1 MKTFGGFAFDE
12 EVLSDFMQ
20 EQPAFK
26 NEILSSAAVV
36 EDSTI
41 MDLIG
46 EKGNTATIPFYKPL
60 TLADYTPENYDG
72 ETNQSPKA
80 LSGGAQTCV
89 LIGRM
94 QSWAAKSFTKELTG
108 ADPIGDVGVKV
119 NNYYQQIWE
128 DLLLLYGYTL
138 MGVAGLE
145 SHITSIASAGPAPAA
160 GNLHD
165 AETLIN
171 AKQTALG
178 DMAYAEPGLIFMHSK
193 VYANYL
199 KQKLVDFDRYTVQ
212 NALGQKIALPS
223 INGDIVMQRD
233 IGTAFTLNAQA
244 AYRTFLFGP
253 GAFLTAPKSN
263 IEKPFYLDYDAETAG
278 GTDLLYTKMARVLHP
293 NGVSFDSSAMA
304 KASPTRAE
312 LATVGNWSLK
322 FDHKNVKIG
331 LIVSN
336 G

>member
-26 NEILSSAAVV
+26 NEVLTSAAVV

-46 EKGNTATIPFYKPL
+46 EKGNVATIPFYKPL

-72 ETNQSPKA
+72 ETDQSPKA
-80 LSGGAQTCV
+80 LSGGAQSCV

-128 DLLLLYGYTL
+128 DLLLLLGYTL
-138 MGVAGLE
+138 MGVSSLE
-145 SHITSIASAGPAPAA
+145 SHITTIASSGAAPVA

-178 DMAYAEPGLIFMHSK
+178 DMAYEDPGLIFMHSK

-199 KQKLVDFDRYTVQ
+199 KQKLIDFDRYTVQ
-212 NALGQKIALPS
+212 NALGQKIGLPS
-223 INGDIVMQRD
+223 INGDIVLQRD
-233 IGTAFTLNAQA
+233 LGTTLTLNGQA

-253 GAFLTAPKSN
+253 GAFLTAQKTN
-263 IEKPFYLDYDAETAG
+263 IEKPFYVDYDPETAG

-293 NGVSFDSSAMA
+293 NGVSFDSTAMA

-312 LATVGNWSLK
+312 LATAANWSLK
-322 FDHKNVKIG
+322 HNHKNVKIG